1 MLERLEWRSY
11 VGVGGGIW
19 ELQDKIERNTYG
31 SRENYDNYKRGALM
45 KSKTLVFATLLLA
58 TAFLLM
64 QAIALKS
71 GRGEM
76 K

>member
-1 MLERLEWRSY
+1 M
-11 VGVGGGIW
+11 GT
-19 ELQDKIERNTYG
+19 QDKIERNTYG
-31 SRENYDNYKRGALM
+31 SRENNGNYKRGEIM
-45 KSKTLVFATLLLA
+45 KSKTLAFATLLLA